1 MVPLL
6 QLLNNIIE
14 KAAYTIYETDSGIYV
29 KVPPVGFALS
39 IAVKLKGTFGVVI
52 FNPEIA

>member
-6 QLLNNIIE
+6 QLLSNIIE

>member
-29 KVPPVGFALS
+29 KVPPVGFAVS
-39 IAVKLKGTFGVVI
+39 VAVKLSGLIVSPILT
-52 FNPEIA
+52 PEII